1 MLRSSERID
10 EDIPLRNQGIIES
23 AHAAFRRNT
32 FFLNGEAADHIAKNL
47 VAENGK
53 ESVPI
58 GFDAEF
64 AYFLGE
70 DAQVLSHTRHASQL
84 EPRKECPGAPI
95 PSNNAMIV
103 VEHLELCQ

>member
-1 MLRSSERID
+1 MLMSSERID

-32 FFLNGEAADHIAKNL
+32 VFLNGEAADHIAKNL

-53 ESVPI
+53 ESLPI
-58 GFDAEF
+58 GF
-64 AYFLGE
+64 GR
-70 DAQVLSHTRHASQL
+70 TRRSCSRQL

-95 PSNNAMIV
+95 LSNDAMIG
-103 VEHLELCQ
+103 VEHFELCH